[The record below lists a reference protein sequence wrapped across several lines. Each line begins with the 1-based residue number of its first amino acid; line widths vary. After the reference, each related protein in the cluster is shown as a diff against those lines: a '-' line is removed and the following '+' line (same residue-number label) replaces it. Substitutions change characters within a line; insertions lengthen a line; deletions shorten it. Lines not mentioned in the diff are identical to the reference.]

1 MLNEPTKQT
10 TQDESNATW
19 SAEALGD
26 ESEWAAQI
34 ACLLAG
40 WFQASQDQPHV
51 YAALPSHP
59 QTSL

>member
-40 WFQASQDQPHV
+40 WFQASQDHPHV
-51 YAALPSHP
+51 
-59 QTSL
+59 